1 MLASLFGLDFDRAKV
16 SNLIKKM
23 ENLIE
28 IEKQKR
34 INAVYILDNLLTY
47 DCQGLSKTQK
57 DKLFSILNLI
67 KP

>member
-1 MLASLFGLDFDRAKV
+1 
-16 SNLIKKM
+16 M

-34 INAVYILDNLLTY
+34 INAIYILDNLLTY

-57 DKLFSILNLI
+57 DKLFSLLTLI
-67 KP
+67 NP